1 METTTK
7 SLIPIFI
14 VAIIAITSISYI
26 AISSTSYYN
35 TISPSNGTINIIY
48 EPSDWDKYQQTP
60 YVLEPQ
66 PTKIYPITPQPTP
79 TPLYY
84 EALQNP
90 SEPCTETYKKFQF
103 NCMGRTKNESYCDYW
118 LSESRKKCSFMQW

>member
-35 TISPSNGTINIIY
+35 TISPPNGTINVVY
-48 EPSDWDKYQQTP
+48 ESGDWDKYQQTP
-60 YVLEPQ
+60 YVIEPQ
-66 PTKIYPITPQPTP
+66 PTKIYPITHSQH
-79 TPLYY
+79 
-84 EALQNP
+84 QHHHIMNI
-90 SEPCTETYKKFQF
+90 
-103 NCMGRTKNESYCDYW
+103 
-118 LSESRKKCSFMQW
+118 